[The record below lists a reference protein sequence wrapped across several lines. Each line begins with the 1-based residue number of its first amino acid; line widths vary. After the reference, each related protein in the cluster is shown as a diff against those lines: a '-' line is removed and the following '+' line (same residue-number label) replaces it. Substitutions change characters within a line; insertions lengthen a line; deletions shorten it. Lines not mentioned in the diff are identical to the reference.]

1 MCSDYNTNSHIGQRL
16 IDIGF
21 LKEGLSVKY
30 CGEPMKLR
38 GRWIRRLC
46 HNRLCPNCG
55 PILIK
60 KQKQKQKILVKKA
73 TYLLTMTV
81 SNCPWK
87 DLSSVLREMQKAWRR
102 LLRRLAPGGNWLK
115 VLHISKGKDSLA
127 HPHFHILIDKCDLR
141 DSQELC
147 ELWQKAR
154 NSDKA
159 EVCDLKRN
167 VDSIRT
173 IHYLA
178 RSMWLD
184 LNDSELYDF
193 VCAIQNVRT
202 MDHSRVPKKSK
213 YSSGRQDRAHVR

>member
-1 MCSDYNTNSHIGQRL
+1 MYSNYNTNSHIGQRL
-16 IDIGF
+16 IDVGLI
-21 LKEGLSVKY
+21 KEGLSVKY
-30 CGEPMKLR
+30 CGESMKLR
-38 GRWIRRLC
+38 GRWVRRLC

-60 KQKQKQKILVKKA
+60 KQRQKILVKKA
-73 TYLLTMTV
+73 IYLLTMTV
-81 SNCPWK
+81 SNCPWGE
-87 DLSSVLREMQKAWRR
+87 LSSVLREMQKAWRR
-102 LLRRLAPGGNWLK
+102 LLRRLSPGGGYWLK

-154 NSDKA
+154 NSNKA
-159 EVCDLKRN
+159 EICDLRKN
-167 VDSIRT
+167 VDTFRT

-178 RSMWLD
+178 RSLWLD

-202 MDHSRVPKKSK
+202 VDCNRPRK
-213 YSSGRQDRAHVR
+213 

>member
-1 MCSDYNTNSHIGQRL
+1 MHSDYSTNAHIGQRL

-21 LKEGLSVKY
+21 IKEGLSVKH

-38 GRWIRRLC
+38 GRWVRRLC

-60 KQKQKQKILVKKA
+60 KQKQKILVKKA

-81 SNCPWK
+81 SNCPWE
-87 DLSSVLREMQKAWRR
+87 DLSSVLREIQKAWRR

-115 VLHISKGKDSLA
+115 VLHISKGKDNLA
-127 HPHFHILIDKCDLR
+127 HPHFHILMDKCKLR

-154 NSDKA
+154 NLDKA
-159 EVCDLKRN
+159 EVCDLRHN
-167 VDSIRT
+167 VDGPRALG
-173 IHYLA
+173 YLA

-184 LNDSELYDF
+184 LDDSELYAF
-193 VCAIQNVRT
+193 VCAIRNVRT
-202 MDHSRVPKKSK
+202 IDCSRSPGQLLAKNEI
-213 YSSGRQDRAHVR
+213 

>member
-16 IDIGF
+16 IDVGLI
-21 LKEGLSVKY
+21 KEGLSVKY

-38 GRWIRRLC
+38 GRWVRRLC

-60 KQKQKQKILVKKA
+60 KQKQKILVKKA

-81 SNCPWK
+81 SNCPWE
-87 DLSSVLREMQKAWRR
+87 DLSSVLGEMQKAWRR
-102 LLRRLAPGGNWLK
+102 LLRRLSPGGNWLK
-115 VLHISKGKDSLA
+115 VLHISKGRDNLA
-127 HPHFHILIDKCDLR
+127 HPHFHILLDKCKLR
-141 DSQELC
+141 DSQALC

-154 NSDKA
+154 NSGKA
-159 EVCDLKRN
+159 EVCDLKKN
-167 VDSIRT
+167 VDPIRA

-184 LNDSELYDF
+184 LYDSELFDF

-202 MDHSRVPKKSK
+202 IDHSRPLKKSK
-213 YSSGRQDRAHVR
+213 YSSGRQD

>member
-1 MCSDYNTNSHIGQRL
+1 MHENYSTHAHIGQRL

-38 GRWIRRLC
+38 GRWVRRLC

-60 KQKQKQKILVKKA
+60 KQKQKILVKKA

-81 SNCPWK
+81 SNCPWE

-102 LLRRLAPGGNWLK
+102 LLRRLSPGGNWLK
-115 VLHISKGKDSLA
+115 VLHISKGRDNLA
-127 HPHFHILIDKCDLR
+127 HPHFHILLDKCKLR
-141 DSQELC
+141 DSQALC

-154 NSDKA
+154 NSGKA
-159 EVCDLKRN
+159 EVCDLRHN
-167 VDSIRT
+167 VDGPRALG
-173 IHYLA
+173 YLA
-178 RSMWLD
+178 RSLWLD

-202 MDHSRVPKKSK
+202 VDCNRPRKKFK
-213 YSSGRQDRAHVR
+213 YSSDRQGCAPVR

>member
-1 MCSDYNTNSHIGQRL
+1 MRLNYNTNAHIGQRL

-38 GRWIRRLC
+38 GRWVRRLC
-46 HNRLCPNCG
+46 HNRFCPTCG
-55 PILIK
+55 PLSIK
-60 KQKQKQKILVKKA
+60 KQKQKIPSKMGIV
-73 TYLLTMTV
+73 LLTMTV
-81 SNCPWK
+81 SNCPWGE
-87 DLSSVLREMQKAWRR
+87 LSSVLSEIQKAWRR
-102 LLRRLAPGGNWLK
+102 LLRRLHSGGGNWLK
-115 VLHISKGKDSLA
+115 VLHISKGKNNLA
-127 HPHFHILIDKCDLR
+127 HPHFHILMDKCELR

-167 VDSIRT
+167 VDFIRT

-178 RSMWLD
+178 RSMWIDLD
-184 LNDSELYDF
+184 DSELYAF
-193 VCAIQNVRT
+193 IHAIRNVRT
-202 MDHSRVPKKSK
+202 VDYSRPPGQSLAKIEI
-213 YSSGRQDRAHVR
+213 

>member
-1 MCSDYNTNSHIGQRL
+1 MYSNYNTNSHIGQRL
-16 IDIGF
+16 IDVGLI
-21 LKEGLSVKY
+21 KEGHSVKY
-30 CGEPMKLR
+30 CGESMKLR
-38 GRWIRRLC
+38 GRWVRRLC

-60 KQKQKQKILVKKA
+60 KQKQKISIKKA
-73 TYLLTMTV
+73 TYFLTMTV
-81 SNCPWK
+81 SNCPWEE
-87 DLSSVLREMQKAWRR
+87 LSSVLPEMQKAWRR

-154 NSDKA
+154 NSDNA
-159 EVCDLKRN
+159 EVCDLQRN
-167 VDSIRT
+167 VDTVRT

-178 RSMWLD
+178 RSMWVELD
-184 LNDSELYDF
+184 DFELYSF
-193 VCAIQNVRT
+193 VCAIRNVRT
-202 MDHSRVPKKSK
+202 VDYSRPP
-213 YSSGRQDRAHVR
+213 GRSLAKIET

>member
-1 MCSDYNTNSHIGQRL
+1 MHENYNTHAHIGQRL

-30 CGEPMKLR
+30 CVEPMKLR
-38 GRWIRRLC
+38 GRWVNRLC
-46 HNRLCPNCG
+46 RNRLCPTCG
-55 PILIK
+55 PLSIK
-60 KQKQKQKILVKKA
+60 KQKQKIPSKMGIA
-73 TYLLTMTV
+73 LLTMTV
-81 SNCPWK
+81 CNCPW
-87 DLSSVLREMQKAWRR
+87 DELSSVLSEIQKAWRR
-102 LLRRLAPGGNWLK
+102 LLRRLHPGGVNWLK
-115 VLHISKGKDSLA
+115 VLHISKGRDNLA
-127 HPHFHILIDKCDLR
+127 HPHFHILMAQCELR

-184 LNDSELYDF
+184 LDDSELFDY
-193 VCAIQNVRT
+193 VCAIRNVRT
-202 MDHSRVPKKSK
+202 VDANRSHKKVK
-213 YSSGRQDRAHVR
+213 II